1 MDDKIHKI
9 SYDEFILMDL
19 RVGEIIS
26 CEEVKKSN
34 KLLCFKVRV
43 GESVL
48 QIVSGVKEFYSPEEV
63 IGKKVSVVTNVTPAV
78 IGGLNSQGIILYA
91 EDKEGR
97 VSFIVPEGEVA
108 VGAEIG

>member
-34 KLLCFKVRV
+34 TDFINKVV
-43 GESVL
+43 
-48 QIVSGVKEFYSPEEV
+48 Q
-63 IGKKVSVVTNVTPAV
+63 TD
-78 IGGLNSQGIILYA
+78 ILW
-91 EDKEGR
+91 
-97 VSFIVPEGEVA
+97 
-108 VGAEIG
+108 